1 MKFELNIYDDNDVI
15 RKKVQARALSTR
27 FGTIRRIAEIM
38 QFESLENAGDFSK
51 KAFGAWSALTKT
63 LEMLFP
69 DMTDEDWDGVR
80 TEELVPLL
88 MKIEKFSV
96 EKALLIPTDSGGN
109 FPN

>member
-1 MKFELNIYDDNDVI
+1 MKFELNIYDEDDKVI
-15 RKKVQARALSTR
+15 KKVHARALSTR

-38 QFESLENAGDFSK
+38 QFESLENTSDYLK

-96 EKALLIPTDSGGN
+96 EQALLIPTDSGGN

>member
-1 MKFELNIYDDNDVI
+1 MKFELNIYDENDNVI
-15 RKKVQARALSTR
+15 KKVQARALSTR

-38 QFESLENAGDFSK
+38 QFESLENTCDYLK
-51 KAFGAWSALTKT
+51 KAFGAWSVLTKT

-96 EKALLIPTDSGGN
+96 EKALLIPTDSGSN
-109 FPN
+109 DPN